1 MPFFQPLDRPS
12 ATLWV
17 RANPQSPVLRPCNF
31 TETHPHIL
39 AVTYLVHGVIY
50 HSLVERVEN
59 SFYNVIWN
67 GSLFERT
74 SYQYSSE
81 KALQDALIQ
90 FSLFEPP
97 LDDPIPVCRTDRGG
111 VLDAEDPC

>member
-39 AVTYLVHGVIY
+39 AVTYLVRGVIY
-50 HSLVERVEN
+50 HSLVERVGEA
-59 SFYNVIWN
+59 FYNVRHKE
-67 GSLFERT
+67 GTFERIR
-74 SYQYSSE
+74 SPYSSE
-81 KALQDALIQ
+81 KELIHILLQYATAQEVD
-90 FSLFEPP
+90 E
-97 LDDPIPVCRTDRGG
+97 DPTPVGSTDRGEKQE
-111 VLDAEDPC
+111 EDPS